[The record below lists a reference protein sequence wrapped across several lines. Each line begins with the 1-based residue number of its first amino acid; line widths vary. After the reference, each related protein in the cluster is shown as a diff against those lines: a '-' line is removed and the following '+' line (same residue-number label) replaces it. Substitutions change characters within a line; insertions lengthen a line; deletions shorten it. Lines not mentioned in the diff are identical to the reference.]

1 MAIDIT
7 KGSHVVSFPS
17 KVASMMGQY
26 SHVYNIVLDAD
37 TDNGALAGRGDYVS
51 FDQYEVA
58 ALPTGLVGTVLEYH
72 APSQMWLV
80 EISAVPAT
88 GEALYLYNSPVSPYP
103 ERELQDESLFY
114 NASGD
119 VVQGAVLVVGDV
131 IALSANAFTGTVAGG
146 KTVKYV
152 NGKYV
157 IQ

>member
-1 MAIDIT
+1 
-7 KGSHVVSFPS
+7 
-17 KVASMMGQY
+17 
-26 SHVYNIVLDAD
+26 
-37 TDNGALAGRGDYVS
+37 
-51 FDQYEVA
+51 
-58 ALPTGLVGTVLEYH
+58 
-72 APSQMWLV
+72 
-80 EISAVPAT
+80 
-88 GEALYLYNSPVSPYP
+88 
-103 ERELQDESLFY
+103 LFY